1 MISIALATLAVV
13 SAWTNDIMTDDFNF
27 TGGIQTLE
35 SQAIFRITQGT
46 IDKGGEIVPSL
57 YSDYNT
63 IAFTNVYNI
72 NEYTYNNVENGFS
85 ITQKMY
91 ISTNNVDYELID
103 VATFSEYDVLTSYGS
118 MYQKITLTTTTNEY
132 YDTLQ
137 QYVGSY
143 VKFELTLSFENI
155 VMDSDMNIYPF
166 NRMYTG
172 FIRPVNAI
180 KNYNGQYDRGYTD
193 GYKTGES
200 EGYTD
205 GYEDGETTGY
215 NNGYQ
220 DATERAEE
228 TSGYTIQ
235 SMIFSILDYPLKLV
249 KDVTN
254 VELFGVN
261 LYSVIT
267 FALTITLV
275 AFVVKYFI

>member
-1 MISIALATLAVV
+1 MISIALASLSVI
-13 SAWTNDIMTDDFNF
+13 SLWTNDIMTDDFNF

-35 SQAIFRITQGT
+35 SEATFRITQNT
-46 IDKGGEIVPSL
+46 IDKNGEIYPNL
-57 YSDYNT
+57 YQDYNT
-63 IAFTNVYNI
+63 IAFTNVYRI
-72 NEYTYNNVENGFS
+72 SDYTFNNVENGYS

-91 ISTNNVDYELID
+91 ISTNNSDYELID
-103 VATFSEYDVLTSYGS
+103 VATYSEYDVLTSYGS
-118 MYQKITLTTTTNEY
+118 MYQSISLTNTTNEY

-143 VKFELTLSFENI
+143 IKFEITMSFENI
-155 VMDSDMNIYPF
+155 VMDSDMTIYPF
-166 NRMYTG
+166 NRIYSG
-172 FIRPVNAI
+172 FIYPVQAI
-180 KNYNGQYDRGYTD
+180 KNYSGQYDRGYTD

>member
-1 MISIALATLAVV
+1 MISIALASLSVI
-13 SAWTNDIMTDDFNF
+13 SLWTNGIMTDEFNF
-27 TGGIQTLE
+27 TGGVQTLE
-35 SQAIFRITQGT
+35 SQAVFRITQST
-46 IDKGGEIVPSL
+46 IDKGGEIVPNF
-57 YSDYNT
+57 YQDYNT

-72 NEYTYNNVENGFS
+72 NEYTFNNVENGYS

-91 ISTNNVDYELID
+91 ISTNNSDYELVD
-103 VATFSEYDVLTSYGS
+103 VATFSEYDILTSYGS
-118 MYQKITLTTTTNEY
+118 MYQKIMLTNTTNEY
-132 YDTLQ
+132 YETLND
-137 QYVGSY
+137 YVGSY

-155 VMDSDMNIYPF
+155 VMDSDMNIQPF
-166 NRMYTG
+166 NKLYTQQV
-172 FIRPVNAI
+172 PSVQAI
-180 KNYNGQYDRGYTD
+180 KNYNSQYDRGYTD

-215 NNGYQ
+215 NKGYQ